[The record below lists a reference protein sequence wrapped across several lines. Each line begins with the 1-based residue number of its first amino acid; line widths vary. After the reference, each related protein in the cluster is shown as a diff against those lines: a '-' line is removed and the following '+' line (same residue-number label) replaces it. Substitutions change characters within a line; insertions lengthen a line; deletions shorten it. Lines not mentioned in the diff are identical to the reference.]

1 MSPLLGILLATAVAA
16 PAPPSTFRTR
26 VALVRVD
33 VGVESKDGRTL
44 DGLGPG
50 DFRVYENG
58 KLQPIKQFSAGDEP
72 LDLILLFDVS
82 GSMRPAVAQVA
93 AAARDAFHELQPG
106 DRVSVM
112 VFNTQSEVVSPFTE
126 DLSEVDRAI
135 QSDVLG
141 LPFQGGTFIQ
151 QAVDDAA
158 LRFMKQ
164 PRTNRR
170 RAVLII
176 TDNMGQ
182 RTRREQSVVRDFWEA
197 DTVLSGLIVSSPST
211 RALRTFATIVGP
223 QTLLLQAGMEG
234 IAVKTGGDFVHARE
248 NGAAFREAMRRI
260 RTRYSLFY
268 ALPAGKA
275 KKRKIRV
282 ELSPQAAR
290 QFPGARLKNRSGYVA
305 PDQSDGSDLEQ
316 ISSN

>member
-1 MSPLLGILLATAVAA
+1 MSPLLGLLLASTIAA
-16 PAPPSTFRTR
+16 PPAATFRTQ
-26 VALVRVD
+26 VFLVRVD
-33 VGVESKDGRTL
+33 ASVETADGRTV
-44 DGLGPG
+44 DGLTRD

-58 KLQPIKQFSAGDEP
+58 KLQPVSQFSAGDEP

-93 AAARDAFHELQPG
+93 AAARDAFRELQPG

-112 VFNTQSEVVSPFTE
+112 VFNTESEVVWPFTE
-126 DLSEVDRAI
+126 DLDEVDQAIRSEVLTR
-135 QSDVLG
+135 
-141 LPFQGGTFIQ
+141 PFEGGTFIQ

-164 PRTNRR
+164 QRTNRR

-176 TDNMGQ
+176 TDNIGQ

-197 DTVLSGLIVSSPST
+197 DALLSGLIVSSASA
-211 RALRTFATIVGP
+211 RAMRTLGAIIGP

-234 IAVKTGGDFVHARE
+234 IAARTGGDTVHAD
-248 NGAAFREAMRRI
+248 NANAFREAMRRI

-268 ALPAGKA
+268 PLPPGKP
-275 KKRKIRV
+275 KEKRKIRV
-282 ELSPQAAR
+282 ELSPDAAKR
-290 QFPGARLKNRSGYVA
+290 FPGARIKARSGYVA
-305 PDQSDGSDLEQ
+305 PSRDEDPGVQQ